1 MKTCSFLF
9 ATALSVALFS
19 GASFGAPQSP
29 ASDDELAALLQVP
42 STPFPEAAT
51 LPDYMLSRP
60 VPLTGAEKESLDMAN
75 EWAARY
81 AKPML
86 LGSGKLVWMYGVSRP
101 TIVGAPMQVCDV
113 ELQPGELVNEVLVG
127 DTARWHVEIGRA
139 GDSAGDVPHIF
150 IKPLDSGLETTA
162 VITTDRRVYH
172 LRLVSQSKKY
182 TPYVGFLYPEDQFR
196 QSSPLVSRRDSLP
209 LSGQS
214 VPRGSSHDLSNLSF
228 DYAVHGEAKWRP
240 EQVYDD
246 GKQTFLR
253 LPATTRTMPILLA
266 RGSRVQ
272 DLLVNYRVQGTTITV
287 DGVFD
292 HLVLLLGAGK
302 EQEIVDVRRKN
313 G

>member
-1 MKTCSFLF
+1 MKKQILLAVVLLLPC
-9 ATALSVALFS
+9 TAW
-19 GASFGAPQSP
+19 GAAQ
-29 ASDDELAALLQVP
+29 SDDELAALLQTP

-60 VPLTGAEKESLDMAN
+60 VPLTGAERESLNMAN
-75 EWAARY
+75 EWAKKY

-86 LGSGKLVWMYGVSRP
+86 LGNGKLVWMYGVSRP

-113 ELQPGELVNEVLVG
+113 ELQPGEQINEILVG

-139 GDSAGDVPHIF
+139 GHSSGNIPHVF
-150 IKPLDSGLETTA
+150 VKPLDSGLETTA

-172 LRLVSQSKKY
+172 LRLISQSKRY

-196 QSSPLVSRRDSLP
+196 QSSPLVSRRDSQP
-209 LSGQS
+209 LDGTGTASG
-214 VPRGSSHDLSNLSF
+214 GAHDLSNLSF
-228 DYAVHGEAKWRP
+228 DYVVRGDAKWRP

-253 LPATTRTMPILLA
+253 LPAATHTMPILLA
-266 RGSRVQ
+266 RDARSH
-272 DLLVNYRVQGTTITV
+272 DLLVNYRVQGTTFTV

-292 HLVLLLGAGK
+292 HLVLLLGVGK
-302 EQEIVDVRRKN
+302 EQEVVDVRRN
-313 G
+313 HG